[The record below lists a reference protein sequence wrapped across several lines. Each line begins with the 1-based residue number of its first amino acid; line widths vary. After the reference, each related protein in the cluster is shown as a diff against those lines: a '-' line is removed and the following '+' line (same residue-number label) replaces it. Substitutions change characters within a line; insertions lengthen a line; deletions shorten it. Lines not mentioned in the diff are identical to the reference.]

1 MTSHRS
7 PIARRRRRLGLADHL
22 LLAETLATLALAS
35 AAIKLV
41 PFKSLT
47 ERVSR
52 PPRRA
57 RRAADLRRL
66 RWAVDAWGR
75 RVPWKAVCFQRALA
89 LQAMLRRRGI
99 PSVMHYGIA
108 RQAEAG
114 LKAHVWLSV
123 DGETVIGGEEAP
135 RFACVATFPP
145 AASPQ

>member
-1 MTSHRS
+1 MTSQRS
-7 PIARRRRRLGLADHL
+7 SIARKPRRLGLAEHL
-22 LLAETLATLALAS
+22 LLAETLASLALAS

-41 PFKSLT
+41 PFKTLT

-57 RRAADLRRL
+57 RRAADLKKL

-89 LQAMLRRRGI
+89 LHAMLRRRGI
-99 PSVMHYGIA
+99 PSVMHYGIG
-108 RQAEAG
+108 RENQDE

-123 DGETVIGGEEAP
+123 DGETLIGGEEAP
-135 RFACVATFPP
+135 RYACVATFPP
-145 AASPQ
+145 TAAAQ